1 MLAPVADACRP
12 MPGKQ
17 QEYKMPRLSDGHTT
31 QRWKLGFALAL
42 STSIVWSTL
51 PIALKVACER
61 IDAETVTWLRFVVA
75 SVVLGIW
82 LGMRGTLPVPLRL
95 TRRGWT
101 LVAISLAGLIGNYL
115 SYAFALDY
123 VSPTVNQTVIQLAP
137 MLLLLSGIVFL
148 HERLGRAQV
157 AGLAVLVLGLVLFFN
172 RRLAEF
178 GVAGSRLTAGV
189 ALLVLASLVWASYG
203 IAQKL
208 LLRSL
213 GAQQILWVLYVG
225 AALALL
231 PLAHPAAIFQVTSI
245 QAIALIYCCLNTL
258 FGYGAFAAALEHW
271 DVSRVSAVLATAPI
285 FTLSA
290 MWLTEK
296 LWPGL
301 LQPERLNALAIL
313 GACAV
318 VFGSIVCAL
327 GGLKAPRV
335 DAA

>member
-1 MLAPVADACRP
+1 MSQPIR
-12 MPGKQ
+12 G
-17 QEYKMPRLSDGHTT
+17 TT
-31 QRWKLGFALAL
+31 PHRWQLGFGLALA
-42 STSIVWSTL
+42 TSMIWSTL

-75 SVVLGIW
+75 TVVLGIW
-82 LGMRGTLPVPLRL
+82 LGLQGTLPVPLRL
-95 TRRGWT
+95 TRRGWV

-115 SYAFALDY
+115 GYAFALNY

-137 MLLLLSGIVFL
+137 MLLLLSGLVFL
-148 HERLGRAQV
+148 HERLGRAQQ
-157 AGLAVLVLGLVLFFN
+157 AGLAVLVMGLLLFFN

-178 GVAGSRLTAGV
+178 GVAGSDLTVGV

-203 IAQKL
+203 IGQKL

-213 GAQQILWVLYVG
+213 GAQQILWVLYAG
-225 AALALL
+225 AAIAML
-231 PLAHPAAIFQVTSI
+231 PISHPSAIFHVTSVE
-245 QAIALIYCCLNTL
+245 AIALIYCCLNTL
-258 FGYGAFAAALEHW
+258 FGYGAFAAALENW
-271 DVSRVSAVLATAPI
+271 DVSRVSAVLSTSPI

-301 LQPERLNALAIL
+301 LPPERLNALSIV
-313 GACAV
+313 GALAV
-318 VFGSIVCAL
+318 VAGSIVCAL
-327 GGLKAPRV
+327 GGLRAPRV